1 MDVNSNYCSLKPF
14 AVEND
19 SGYVTFNNVD
29 THCEGEW
36 IIQIS
41 RMPVLP
47 NCPTVIN
54 LWPAANVQIKCMWQ
68 TIVSPL
74 QDLSSPSLLCTPLN
88 STLEC
93 VLPQVFKIV
102 LVSAGLHPFRA
113 HLYTHRHPIGHPPTH
128 RMAGSVW
135 QQVIKVQSHV
145 SHVVV
150 GLGFWFGGVV
160 EVLNLLY
167 IWIFP
172 SLARNS
178 SVGATKWISSR
189 RLASFF
195 NSFNLAACEVET
207 FQDQSKQTVLCWART
222 PSTIPYR
229 TKSIVGIR
237 VFVQIIE
244 RKLIKSFDM
253 SCDIMSFIHTSFYIL
268 IVINKV
274 STTESDR
281 FINFNK

>member
-29 THCEGEW
+29 THCDGEW

-178 SVGATKWISSR
+178 SVGATKWQQKNPVDSLHFSTRSTWRLVKLKRFKTRANRLCFAEPGPHRPYPTGLSR
-189 RLASFF
+189 L
-195 NSFNLAACEVET
+195 
-207 FQDQSKQTVLCWART
+207 
-222 PSTIPYR
+222 
-229 TKSIVGIR
+229 
-237 VFVQIIE
+237 
-244 RKLIKSFDM
+244 
-253 SCDIMSFIHTSFYIL
+253 
-268 IVINKV
+268 
-274 STTESDR
+274 
-281 FINFNK
+281 